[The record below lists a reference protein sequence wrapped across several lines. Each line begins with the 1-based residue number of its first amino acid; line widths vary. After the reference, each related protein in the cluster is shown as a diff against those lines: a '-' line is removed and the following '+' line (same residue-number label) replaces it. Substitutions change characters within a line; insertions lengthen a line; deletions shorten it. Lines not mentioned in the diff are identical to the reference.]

1 MFVTQ
6 FSTRNENKRYVC
18 MCCYGKNITN
28 VSLYRACLYNC
39 DFHESVDVCLW
50 SS

>member
-18 MCCYGKNITN
+18 VLLWEEYHQCFIVQG
-28 VSLYRACLYNC
+28 L
-39 DFHESVDVCLW
+39 SVQL
-50 SS
+50 